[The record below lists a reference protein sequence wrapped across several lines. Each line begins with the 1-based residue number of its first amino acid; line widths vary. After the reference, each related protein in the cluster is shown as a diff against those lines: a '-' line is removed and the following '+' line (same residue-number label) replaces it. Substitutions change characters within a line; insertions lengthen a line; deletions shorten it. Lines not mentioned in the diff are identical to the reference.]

1 MGSEAFRPSAS
12 RSALTSRERERET
25 QQHSE
30 SVANHQVLGTE
41 VKHANMH
48 WRLPANP
55 QDAEPP
61 HEPTVPRL
69 LPPLAAPPLQA
80 ITLFLVQDAASLQAE
95 QESHDPSTPPPP
107 TPPTLPSHTLF
118 FNTETFSKWSQQ
130 MSAKTTKKKKQQ
142 QTGDRSC

>member
-1 MGSEAFRPSAS
+1 MATRAIGGTFGARPSPAGSQGIVGSEAFRPSAS

-95 QESHDPSTPPPP
+95 QESHDPSTSPP
-107 TPPTLPSHTLF
+107 TPHPQPLPHSPPTLF
-118 FNTETFSKWSQQ
+118 FF
-130 MSAKTTKKKKQQ
+130 
-142 QTGDRSC
+142 